1 MLIAYYYVYLQ
12 SNIKERIY
20 MSYIDWET
28 RSKERRIENKALKKR
43 IKELKIS
50 RNLWK
55 SKYVKSKDTLM
66 TVQKKVESVKK
77 NVQQIMNI

>member
-1 MLIAYYYVYLQ
+1 
-12 SNIKERIY
+12 

-28 RSKERRIENKALKKR
+28 RAKDRRIENKALKKR
-43 IKELKIS
+43 IKELKNS
-50 RNLWK
+50 RDLWK

-77 NVQQIMNI
+77 NVQQIMSI

>member
-1 MLIAYYYVYLQ
+1 
-12 SNIKERIY
+12 

-66 TVQKKVESVKK
+66 SVQKKVESVKK

>member
-1 MLIAYYYVYLQ
+1 
-12 SNIKERIY
+12 
-20 MSYIDWET
+20 MSCIDWEI
-28 RSKERRIENKALKKR
+28 RAKDRRIENKALKKR

-66 TVQKKVESVKK
+66 SVQKKVESVKK
-77 NVQQIMNI
+77 NVQQIMDI